1 MGSKKAALMGRVN
14 RYLLTPK
21 LRVFMFRI
29 AVRMLSS
36 GITIFMI
43 LFTTVAS
50 MGLII
55 QLMPW
60 IFLTG
65 VTDIDPLMIIAAST
79 VAGFT
84 GVYIRYLILSKFS
97 HITVYPKK
105 EYSEEFLEEKRR
117 SEGKKDEPQKSEKK
131 EENNEDSSSENL
143 EKSN

>member
-1 MGSKKAALMGRVN
+1 MGSKKAALRNRVN

-21 LRVFMFRI
+21 LRGFIFRI
-29 AVRMLSS
+29 GVRMLSS

-50 MGLII
+50 LGLII
-55 QLMPW
+55 QLVPW

-117 SEGKKDEPQKSEKK
+117 SEGKNEPQKSEKK